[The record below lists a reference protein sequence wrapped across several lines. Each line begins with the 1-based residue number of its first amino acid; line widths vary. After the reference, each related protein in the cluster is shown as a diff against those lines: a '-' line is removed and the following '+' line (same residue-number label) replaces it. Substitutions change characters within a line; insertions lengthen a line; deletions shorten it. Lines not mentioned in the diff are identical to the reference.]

1 MVTLS
6 WKRHLKHILKHY
18 FGGSEDYVP
27 FLVLV
32 DSRKKSIK
40 NEACS
45 MVLFIR
51 YANDN
56 LIFIQYMYLI
66 LEELKSFCSSLKCT
80 FYNHKIKLVD
90 HRYGHHSEKKH
101 DL

>member
-1 MVTLS
+1 MQ
-6 WKRHLKHILKHY
+6 H
-18 FGGSEDYVP
+18 G
-27 FLVLV
+27 
-32 DSRKKSIK
+32 
-40 NEACS
+40 
-45 MVLFIR
+45 LFIR

-101 DL
+101 DLLPALNLGVAPMIWVWHQR